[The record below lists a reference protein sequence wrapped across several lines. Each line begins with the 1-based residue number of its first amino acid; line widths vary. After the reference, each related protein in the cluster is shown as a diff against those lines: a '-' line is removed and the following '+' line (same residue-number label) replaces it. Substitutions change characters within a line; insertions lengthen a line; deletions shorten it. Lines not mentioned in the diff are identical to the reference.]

1 MAPNSKPRYI
11 MAKTNQF
18 KTSLINPNEFTI
30 AYELV
35 PGQGFGGKQVERLLE
50 FSSKAKAD
58 GRIKALSITDNP
70 GGNSALAPVA
80 IGEEILK
87 VGIEPLIHFSLKDKN
102 RSQVGSHIFLYQR
115 LLMHSLLI
123 MGGDFP
129 KPGYYGQA
137 KPVYD
142 LDTTQALQLM
152 QDMENGYYPEYQ
164 SEKKQDQ
171 LPPPTLFK
179 GCVVSPFK
187 TTEAEQVWQYAKLL
201 HKVRAGADF
210 IITQLGFDIRK
221 FTELMTF
228 LKLNDIDLPVLANV
242 FIPSLPVARAMT
254 TGRIPGVLIA
264 DEFVARMENEAA
276 AEDTRARLNRAAAMI
291 ICLKKLGF
299 MGVHLGGNCLDFEDI
314 EHVLNRVEQ
323 MEGAI
328 ELSDPDCDSPIKD
341 CWYFFQSKQN
351 NTDRPSLTPLTPG
364 SRAGAAKMHELSH
377 HLLFSD
383 RMLTGRLFGKFC
395 LFCAEGKYRTKI
407 LRAVERF
414 IKRLLFNCR
423 MCGDCTLAKSAYLCP
438 QSGCPKQLVNGPC
451 GGSRKGYCEVF
462 PERRCFWVR
471 VYDRLDPHTTIE
483 TLTEDPPLPPKDW
496 ALEKT
501 SSWINHF
508 KNNTT

>member
-1 MAPNSKPRYI
+1 MP
-11 MAKTNQF
+11 KTNKF
-18 KTSLINPNEFTI
+18 RTSLTNPNEFTI

-35 PGQGFGGKQVERLLE
+35 PGQGFGGKQVERLLD
-50 FSSKAKAD
+50 FSRKAKAD

-80 IGEEILK
+80 IGSELLQI
-87 VGIEPLIHFSLKDKN
+87 GIEPLIHFSLKDKN
-102 RSQVGSHIFLYQR
+102 RSQVVSHILVYQR
-115 LLMHSLLI
+115 MLMHSLLV

-129 KPGYYGQA
+129 RPGYYGQA

-142 LDTTQALQLM
+142 LDTIQALQLM
-152 QDMENGYYPEYQ
+152 QDMENGCYPDHQ
-164 SEKKQDQ
+164 SEKKQDP
-171 LPPPTLFK
+171 LPPHILFK

-210 IITQLGFDIRK
+210 IITQLGYDIRK

-228 LKLNDIDLPVLANV
+228 LKLNDIDLPVLGNV
-242 FIPSLPVARAMT
+242 FIPSLPVARALA
-254 TGRIPGVLIA
+254 TGRIPGVLLA
-264 DEFVARMENEAA
+264 EGLVTKMEREAA
-276 AEDTRARLNRAAAMI
+276 AGDTRARLNRAASMI
-291 ICLKKLGF
+291 VCLKKLGF
-299 MGVHLGGNCLDFEDI
+299 QGVHIGGNCLNFEDI
-314 EHVLNRVEQ
+314 KHVLDRVEQ
-323 MEGAI
+323 MEGTT
-328 ELSDPDCDSPIKD
+328 ELSDPDCDFPIKD
-341 CWYFFQSKQN
+341 CWYYFKSDQSSADK
-351 NTDRPSLTPLTPG
+351 PSLSPLILG
-364 SRAGAAKMHELSH
+364 SRPGAAKVHALSH
-377 HLLFSD
+377 HLLFSEQT
-383 RMLTGRLFGKFC
+383 LTGRLFGRFC
-395 LFCAEGKYRTKI
+395 LFCARGKCRTKM

-423 MCGDCTLAKSAYLCP
+423 MCGDCTLARSAYLCP

-451 GGSRKGYCEVF
+451 GGSREGYCEVF

-483 TLTEDPPLPPKDW
+483 TLTESTDLHPKDW

-508 KNNTT
+508 KNNSPQL